1 MSKIKSILSII
12 FLTIYGP
19 MRIQLTHFSYDDC
32 QNACNLSYYYH
43 HVRIQLTHFSYD
55 GHDCVNMCNLSYY
68 YRHQIGNMT
77 HLPLFRVRSLNNGM
91 RRMAFLYSHVYF
103 FH

>member
-1 MSKIKSILSII
+1 
-12 FLTIYGP
+12 
-19 MRIQLTHFSYDDC
+19 MRIQLTYFSYDDC
-32 QNACNLSYYYH
+32 QNACTLSYYYH

-55 GHDCVNMCNLSYY
+55 DHDCENTRNLSYY

-91 RRMAFLYSHVYF
+91 RRIAFYILMFIF
-103 FH
+103 FTEDASFKVIV